1 MPENPPDALLFITPG
16 CPHCPVVLQGL
27 SELIK
32 QATIGQLTIINV
44 AAHPELAEQYGVRA
58 APWLRLGPF
67 TLTGAHSQAELR
79 QWVEWSSSENGIAHY
94 IEHLLLAGQY
104 KDAKNFIAENPQR
117 LKSLLAI
124 VASPE
129 KQIEVRV
136 GVDALLEAYRNATHG
151 KMKAIFQKLDH
162 NAIYLLIA
170 GSYTPFSLVSL
181 RGPWG
186 WSLFGV
192 VWGLALL
199 GMVQETWLKARTR
212 KVSLIIYVLMG
223 WVAIIALI
231 PLVKVL
237 SWAGF
242 AWVAAG
248 GLTYTIGIVFY
259 LNDEKFKH
267 WHGIWH
273 LFVLLGSTLHY
284 CAIVLYVA

>member
-1 MPENPPDALLFITPG
+1 MEHGEKLNTYTHLAGALLALAG
-16 CPHCPVVLQGL
+16 SVVL
-27 SELIK
+27 I
-32 QATIGQLTIINV
+32 
-44 AAHPELAEQYGVRA
+44 ELAANSGDVWKIVSFSIYGT
-58 APWLRLGPF
+58 
-67 TLTGAHSQAELR
+67 TL
-79 QWVEWSSSENGIAHY
+79 V
-94 IEHLLLAGQY
+94 LLYSFSTLY
-104 KDAKNFIAENPQR
+104 H
-117 LKSLLAI
+117 
-124 VASPE
+124 
-129 KQIEVRV
+129 
-136 GVDALLEAYRNATHG
+136 NAMHG

-199 GMVQETWLKARTR
+199 GMVQETWLKSKTR
-212 KVSLIIYVLMG
+212 RVSLIIYVLMG
-223 WVAIIALI
+223 WVAIVALI

-248 GLTYTIGIVFY
+248 GLTYTIGIIFY
-259 LNDEKFKH
+259 LNDDKFKH

-273 LFVLLGSTLHY
+273 LFVLMGSALHY
-284 CAIVLYVA
+284 FAIVLYVA